1 MPKDKNIVM
10 LEGVVG
16 TDAKFGKTQDG
27 KEYFTFSLCI
37 NSYDKEM
44 ADSTERTHSQTYVRI
59 FLYDRKQLDYVK
71 RVNIHGNSR
80 VYVYGRLSS
89 FKNEYRGNTFMTLNV
104 ICRDIGLIKT
114 KEE

>member
-1 MPKDKNIVM
+1 MPKDKNQVL
-10 LEGVVG
+10 LEGLVG

-37 NSYDKEM
+37 NSHDKELG
-44 ADSTERTHSQTYVRI
+44 DSTERTHSQTYVRI
-59 FLYDRKQLDYVK
+59 FLYDAKQIDYVK
-71 RVNIHGNSR
+71 RVNIRGNNR

-114 KEE
+114 KE